1 MRIFEYEIWC
11 STCNNFFVCLFFFTY
26 QAVAEPEKFAVRKQ
40 KNNLAKREQKKRKLY
55 ERKPELKFK
64 KIRTQRAIEKAGND
78 E

>member
-1 MRIFEYEIWC
+1 MRYGVLHVIT
-11 STCNNFFVCLFFFTY
+11 SLFVCLFFTY